1 MAQVI
6 WSKLALSDLDNIH
19 DFIAKESP
27 YYAQKT
33 IEQLFSRVEILET
46 YPESG
51 RQVPEFIR
59 KDIREL
65 IEGNYRLFY
74 KIGKN
79 AIYIIRA
86 HHAARNIRGRRKRT
100 SL

>member
-33 IEQLFSRVEILET
+33 LEQLLSRVEILET
-46 YPESG
+46 
-51 RQVPEFIR
+51 
-59 KDIREL
+59 
-65 IEGNYRLFY
+65 
-74 KIGKN
+74 
-79 AIYIIRA
+79 
-86 HHAARNIRGRRKRT
+86 
-100 SL
+100 